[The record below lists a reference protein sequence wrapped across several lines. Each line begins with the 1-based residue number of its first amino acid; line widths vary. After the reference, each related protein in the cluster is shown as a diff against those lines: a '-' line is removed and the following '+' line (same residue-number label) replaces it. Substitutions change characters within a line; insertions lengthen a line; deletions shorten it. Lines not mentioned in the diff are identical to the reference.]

1 MRQESYLVHGLR
13 FKEESGQEI
22 RGYFL
27 IITASVLWGTM
38 GIFAKLSY
46 EYGILPETLIALRLL
61 ISFSTLLLALAIFKR
76 SSFRVNRH
84 DLPHLVIFGVFAVAF
99 QRVSYFYAVSLAS
112 VTIAAILFYTYPVFV
127 TLLASLFLK
136 EKLAA
141 GTILAIVLTFSGAA
155 LVVRIYDPSA
165 LNVNLAGI
173 IFGLLSSLFFVLYF
187 MMARNLRSRHATLTL
202 ILYGDGIGALTLS
215 PIILISYS
223 SIAGFPIQ
231 LWLLIFTIAWIP
243 SLLAYLLYSH
253 ALKYVKAKGSI
264 LSVMEPLSAAVLSAI
279 IIGEAFH
286 NLQILGIALSLAGVI
301 LLFRE
306 SKPSS

>member
-13 FKEESGQEI
+13 FKEEPGQEI

-27 IITASVLWGTM
+27 IIAASVLWGTM

-46 EYGILPETLIALRLL
+46 KYGILPETLIALRLV
-61 ISFSTLLLALAIFKR
+61 ISFSTLLPALAVFKR

-84 DLPHLVIFGVFAVAF
+84 DLPYLVIFGVFAVAF
-99 QRVSYFYAVSLAS
+99 QRVSYFYAVSLATA
-112 VTIAAILFYTYPVFV
+112 TIAAILFYTYPVFV

-136 EKLAA
+136 EKLTPE
-141 GTILAIVLTFSGAA
+141 TILAIVLTFSGVA

-165 LNVNLAGI
+165 LNANLAGI
-173 IFGLLSSLFFVLYF
+173 IFGLFSSLFFVLYF
-187 MMARNLRSRHATLTL
+187 MMARNLRSRYATLTL
-202 ILYGDGIGALTLS
+202 ILYGDGLGALTLS
-215 PIILISYS
+215 PLILTSYS
-223 SIAGFPIQ
+223 SIAGFPTQ

-243 SLLAYLLYSH
+243 SLLAYLLYSY

-264 LSVMEPLSAAVLSAI
+264 LSVMEPLSASVLSAI
-279 IIGEAFH
+279 IIGEGFH
-286 NLQILGIALSLAGVI
+286 TLQILGIALSLAGVI